1 MSGNTHIFP
10 KQDSIVWGVPAIDA
24 LASRL
29 DETRKQRAFILT
41 NASLSNSDAVRD
53 IAQALGS
60 RLAGI
65 YDRCAAHSPR
75 ESVLEGATAARKAGA
90 DVLIAIGGGSVIDAA
105 KLMLPCLWFRLED
118 GDDISRLHRG
128 DFAEE
133 LKQSQELRLIVV
145 PTTLSAA
152 EFTPVAGVTDLA
164 TGTKQLFRYPLL
176 VPEFVVLDPEMTR
189 MTPAW
194 LFTSTAIRA
203 IDHCVETFCSSSPTP
218 YADALARGG
227 LRLLGKALKDF
238 RADPDSAEV
247 RLNCQVGSWLA
258 MSGAI
263 TGVPTGASHVLGRVL
278 GGAFGVPHAYT
289 SCVLLPGVL
298 KWNQIADEKRQVE
311 VNVALGGEQDADA
324 SETVGALVD
333 MFGLPRTLRQ
343 LKINHGSFGEI
354 ARKALDMFRIPGSD
368 GNARP
373 VKSEADIFEILEI
386 VY

>member
-1 MSGNTHIFP
+1 MRLHRACLTGDTQMSGNTHIFP

-75 ESVLEGATAARKAGA
+75 ESVLEGATPARKAGA

-145 PTTLSAA
+145 PTTVSAA
-152 EFTPVAGVTDLA
+152 EFTPVAGATDLA
-164 TGTKQLFRYPLL
+164 TGTTQLFRY
-176 VPEFVVLDPEMTR
+176 
-189 MTPAW
+189 
-194 LFTSTAIRA
+194 
-203 IDHCVETFCSSSPTP
+203 
-218 YADALARGG
+218 
-227 LRLLGKALKDF
+227 
-238 RADPDSAEV
+238 
-247 RLNCQVGSWLA
+247 
-258 MSGAI
+258 
-263 TGVPTGASHVLGRVL
+263 
-278 GGAFGVPHAYT
+278 
-289 SCVLLPGVL
+289 
-298 KWNQIADEKRQVE
+298 
-311 VNVALGGEQDADA
+311 
-324 SETVGALVD
+324 
-333 MFGLPRTLRQ
+333 
-343 LKINHGSFGEI
+343 
-354 ARKALDMFRIPGSD
+354 
-368 GNARP
+368 
-373 VKSEADIFEILEI
+373 
-386 VY
+386 